1 MSCLSIDQ
9 WISGCAICSCESAR
23 FRLRFTFKTF
33 ELLQDLRT
41 LAKFR
46 RSCFPRFPRFP
57 RSPRDFRTLPQVRSA
72 LWGVILSILRHPIS
86 PSFENCRINRDE
98 AEKVRSSCKTS
109 KILQTFEDFAILR
122 RSCKSSKRMQ
132 KFEDL
137 PKVRRS
143 CNSSKR
149 LQKFED
155 LPAIRRPCKS
165 SRK

>member
-9 WISGCAICSCESAR
+9 WISGCAIRSCESVR
-23 FRLRFTFKTF
+23 FRLRFKIQV
-33 ELLQDLRT
+33 QDLRT

-72 LWGVILSILRHPIS
+72 LWGVILYIFPHPIS

-137 PKVRRS
+137 PTVRRS
-143 CNSSKR
+143 CKRSKK
-149 LQKFED
+149 LQKFEE
-155 LPAIRRPCKS
+155 AQS
-165 SRK
+165 EV